1 MFSPAL
7 ARVELDRFWTNPG
20 DRIFAMY
27 SFLPSG
33 PSEAPLEVAAI
44 LRHIDGGA
52 EIDCGFIPSLPTTE
66 WPEDAFVREGA
77 FAIIAPGD
85 ATPGKYALLVALRD
99 PSTGEL
105 LPLSNSADGPYC
117 RACEVEVA
125 APRWVGRREP
135 ITHDLLPVGTARR
148 GKPRQMITLQDDG
161 VRVDLDA
168 DDGLPYVYRDSSGAE
183 IAGEPWGS
191 PIVATICR
199 RAPRAIIARP
209 LRPSSV
215 SHEGNRADFRFDIDF
230 AGKPAASFQVS
241 YALKDRTLSIT
252 LESVRESDGYELL
265 NVELPGLA
273 SVSASEPSA
282 WLAYAE
288 DGGQLADLKTAQAGR
303 LRGTTEWR
311 FSAPVAM
318 VGREGVLAA
327 LEVPS
332 YLDTTELT
340 VTGYGEGKT
349 AWLGTTKAYRVPG
362 GPETPN
368 LPVEQA
374 SLCRVHLLSGDA
386 VDWLHAVKRI
396 RRFMPPLPTRYY
408 DDRATYK
415 IFCQCGGGKPVTSF
429 EQVERMVRDF
439 AALTDYYP
447 QSVYLVGWQYT
458 GHDTGYPAI
467 DVVNR
472 EIGGEEGLAR
482 LMRAAAEVNCTI
494 SFHDN
499 YDDAYR
505 DSPDWE
511 ERYITRNPD
520 GTLMMGGY
528 WAGGQ
533 TWIIGMANYAE
544 RRGWDRAV
552 YTCRRYGIRDTYH
565 IDVLSAEAL
574 RHDWNPDR
582 PASAYHNLMGKYRI
596 IDAFA
601 SCGADV
607 TTEGVSWPFIGKV
620 TWFNTLQQAR
630 AERFGSEVSVP
641 MVQALYRHC
650 ARWGGSSGNGEGA
663 LHSLFRGSCFGLEP
677 SSDPKTQAAALD
689 AFYIIQLPWLL
700 LRDRPLESYES
711 SDGVDILG
719 YGPGT
724 SVTLDWNNTRYSI
737 TVDGIEIAR
746 DHSTFCPFGDDRL
759 AFYSLEP
766 RTLSAPLP
774 AGWNPEAVTA
784 HRLHALRTPEPHPFE
799 CDGRT
804 VSVAVPAR
812 APVILRCAD

>member
-27 SFLPSG
+27 SFLSAG
-33 PSEAPLEVAAI
+33 PSDAPLEVAAL
-44 LRHIDGGA
+44 LRPIGGGA
-52 EIDCGFIPSLPTTE
+52 WIDCGFSPCLPTTE

-77 FAIIAPGD
+77 FAIVAPDD
-85 ATPGKYALLVALRD
+85 AVPGKYALLVVLRD
-99 PSTGEL
+99 PSTGET
-105 LPLSNSADGPYC
+105 LPLSNSTDGPYC

-135 ITHDLLPVGTARR
+135 ITHDLLPAGTARR
-148 GKPRQMITLQDDG
+148 GRPRETITLYGDG

-168 DDGLPYVYRDSSGAE
+168 DDGLPYAYRDSSGTE
-183 IAGEPWGS
+183 IAGEPWGAR
-191 PIVATICR
+191 IVATVYR
-199 RAPRAIIARP
+199 REPRAIIARRV
-209 LRPSSV
+209 RPSGV
-215 SHEGNRADFRFDIDF
+215 LRDGHPADFRFEIDF
-230 AGKPAASFQVS
+230 AGVPAASFHVV
-241 YALKDRTLSIT
+241 YALEDRALSIT
-252 LESVRESDGYELL
+252 LENVRESEGYELL

-273 SVSASEPSA
+273 SVAASEPSA

-288 DGGQLADLKTAQAGR
+288 DGGQIVDLRAAHPGR

-318 VGREGVLAA
+318 VGKEGMLAA

-340 VTGYGEGKT
+340 VTGDGDTKT
-349 AWLGTTKAYRVPG
+349 AWLGTTKSLWIPG

-368 LPVEQA
+368 LPVEQP
-374 SLCRVHLLSGDA
+374 SLCRIHLLGGE
-386 VDWLHAVKRI
+386 VGWLDAVKRI
-396 RRFMPPLPTRYY
+396 RTLMPPLPTRYY

-429 EQVERMVRDF
+429 EQVEQMVRDF
-439 AALTDYYP
+439 AALTDNYP
-447 QSVYLVGWQYT
+447 QSAYLVGWQYT

-511 ERYITRNPD
+511 EQYITRNPD

-552 YTCRRYGIRDTYH
+552 RTCERYGIKGTYH

-574 RHDWNPDR
+574 RHDWNPER
-582 PASAYHNLMGKYRI
+582 PAGAYHNLMGKYRI

-607 TTEGVSWPFIGKV
+607 TTEGVSWPFVGKV

-630 AERFGSEVSVP
+630 ADRFGSEVSVP

-650 ARWGGSSGNGEGA
+650 ARWGGSSGRGEAA
-663 LHSLFRGSCFGLEP
+663 LHCLFKGCCFGLEP
-677 SSDPKTQAAALD
+677 SSDPETQAAALD

-700 LRDRPLESYES
+700 LRDRALESYQS
-711 SDGVDILG
+711 RDGVDTLG

-724 SVTLDWNNTRYSI
+724 SVTLDWNTTRYSI
-737 TVDGIEIAR
+737 AVDGIEVAR
-746 DHSTFCPFGDDRL
+746 DHATFCPFGDGRL

-774 AGWNPEAVTA
+774 AGWNPEAIAVR
-784 HRLHALRTPEPHPFE
+784 RLSARQDPESFPFE

-804 VSVAVPAR
+804 VAVAVPAR
-812 APVILRCAD
+812 TPVVVRRGG